1 MLFGL
6 LVGPVQQLLAAEGGG
21 GLPRQLLLLVLVHA
35 ELPHEELVLPES
47 GQSEVAP
54 AEGALGMLLPG
65 HGVDALLAGGV
76 VAGADDQGALSLVLK
91 QTLQISQTMFS
102 SLLTCPSGECPSTLP
117 QPIILFIVI
126 ISKYRLDKGA
136 ERNY

>member
-35 ELPHEELVLPES
+35 ELPHEALVLPEP

-54 AEGALGMLLPG
+54 AEGALGVLLPG

-76 VAGADDQGALSLVLK
+76 VAGADDQGRPLPGVEADVADLADDVLLVVDMPLRGMPFHASTTHYFIYCNYLK
-91 QTLQISQTMFS
+91 I
-102 SLLTCPSGECPSTLP
+102 
-117 QPIILFIVI
+117 
-126 ISKYRLDKGA
+126 
-136 ERNY
+136 